1 MSRRI
6 SAATGLV
13 AHRPLTASSAKSRYY
28 ETAEPWQ
35 IGVYSPGGHYL
46 PHHDDFD
53 VLDPQAFTKTGTW
66 VGNRAATAMAYLSDV
81 EGEKSEK
88 RDNFISLSISGGF
101 TAFPNIGV
109 AARPQKGSVV
119 FWYSLDTEGDR

>member
-1 MSRRI
+1 MDFLDEYSPMTRRI

-13 AHRPLTASSAKSRYY
+13 AHSPLTPSTKSRYY

-81 EGEKSEK
+81 EGERSK
-88 RDNFISLSISGGF
+88 
-101 TAFPNIGV
+101 
-109 AARPQKGSVV
+109 
-119 FWYSLDTEGDR
+119 